1 MKGNARVGFM
11 FLFFLTATCIAP
23 ASVAMAATTEK
34 DCINGGGHVAEG
46 SGCRFC
52 IGGKHDLSEVN
63 GPAKE
68 KAAYSKSEE
77 KASPKYSSGAGDIS
91 PVRNNQ

>member
-1 MKGNARVGFM
+1 MKGNAKAGLI
-11 FLFFLTATCIAP
+11 FLFFLTAACIAF
-23 ASVAMAATTEK
+23 SSDAMAATTEK
-34 DCINGGGHVAEG
+34 DCINGGGYIAEG

-68 KAAYSKSEE
+68 KTSYSKSEE
-77 KASPKYSSGAGDIS
+77 KASPKYSAGAGD
-91 PVRNNQ
+91 PVQSKQ